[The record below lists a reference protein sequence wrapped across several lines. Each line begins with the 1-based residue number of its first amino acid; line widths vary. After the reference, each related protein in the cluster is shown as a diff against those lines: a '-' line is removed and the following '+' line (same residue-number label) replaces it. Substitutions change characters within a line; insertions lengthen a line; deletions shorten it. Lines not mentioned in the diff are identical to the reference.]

1 MECAAF
7 EKTHHKW
14 SQRSP
19 WVIYLHKLDVNIFL
33 VRGWKMHVVIFILF
47 SFSAISVENE
57 LGQVSLLSAT
67 NEIQRR
73 GIANRLLATDKISG
87 GEFKGFKTVNR
98 HLLNG
103 DYLLLNRQ
111 PSLHRP
117 SIMAHRYAV
126 ITQVTNDGLMLN

>member
-1 MECAAF
+1 M
-7 EKTHHKW
+7 
-14 SQRSP
+14 
-19 WVIYLHKLDVNIFL
+19 
-33 VRGWKMHVVIFILF
+33 
-47 SFSAISVENE
+47 ENE
-57 LGQVSLLSAT
+57 LGQVSLLNPT

-87 GEFKGFKTVNR
+87 GVFKVFKIVNR

-117 SIMAHRYAV
+117 SIMAHR
-126 ITQVTNDGLMLN
+126 